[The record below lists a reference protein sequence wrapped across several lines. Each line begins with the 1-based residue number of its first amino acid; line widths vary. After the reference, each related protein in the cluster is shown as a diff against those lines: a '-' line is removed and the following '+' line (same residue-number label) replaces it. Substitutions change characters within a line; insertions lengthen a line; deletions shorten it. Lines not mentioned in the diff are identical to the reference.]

1 MSESLIKA
9 PLNVENINIKLLKPY
24 GNNAKAHPEFQI
36 QQIASSIREFGFNN
50 PILIDENNE
59 IIAGHGRLEAAKLVN
74 LKNVPSIRL
83 SHLSNAQKRAYRLAD
98 NKISENG
105 GWNEELL
112 RLELSELELIC
123 NDFNLDITGFSD
135 VEIDVLLD
143 NTENKVDAKTN
154 YIPYIPENEIITKQ
168 GYVWKL
174 DQHRIICGNSLEENT
189 LTQLFSDRKA
199 NMILQDPPYNVKISG
214 HVCGSGA
221 VQHKEFAFASG
232 EMKSHEFTEFLMTN
246 FKLCCQFSLPGSLH
260 YNFMDWRHI
269 SEIMQA
275 GNQTF
280 SNFVNMCVWVKS
292 SGGMGSLY
300 RSQHELCFIFK
311 NGTDKHI
318 NNVELGKNGRYRTNV
333 WQYAGVNSFGRH
345 KNDIKLHPTVKPVEM
360 FKDAILDVSNR
371 GDIILDCFLG
381 SGSTLIAAQQAKRIC
396 YGIEYEPLYV
406 DTAIRRYSEIFDE
419 DAVLESTGQTYSE
432 LLKEKRE
439 ALNVQ

>member
-1 MSESLIKA
+1 
-9 PLNVENINIKLLKPY
+9 
-24 GNNAKAHPEFQI
+24 
-36 QQIASSIREFGFNN
+36 
-50 PILIDENNE
+50 
-59 IIAGHGRLEAAKLVN
+59 
-74 LKNVPSIRL
+74 
-83 SHLSNAQKRAYRLAD
+83 
-98 NKISENG
+98 
-105 GWNEELL
+105 
-112 RLELSELELIC
+112 
-123 NDFNLDITGFSD
+123 
-135 VEIDVLLD
+135 
-143 NTENKVDAKTN
+143 
-154 YIPYIPENEIITKQ
+154 
-168 GYVWKL
+168 
-174 DQHRIICGNSLEENT
+174 
-189 LTQLFSDRKA
+189 
-199 NMILQDPPYNVKISG
+199 MILQDPPYNVKISG
-214 HVCGSGA
+214 HVCGSGT
-221 VQHKEFAFASG
+221 VRHKEFAFASG

-246 FKLCCQFSLPGSLH
+246 FKLCCQFSLSCSLH

-275 GNQTF
+275 GNQIF

-311 NGTDKHI
+311 NGTDKHT

-381 SGSTLIAAQQAKRIC
+381 SVSTLIAAQQAKRTC

-439 ALNVQ
+439 AINVQ